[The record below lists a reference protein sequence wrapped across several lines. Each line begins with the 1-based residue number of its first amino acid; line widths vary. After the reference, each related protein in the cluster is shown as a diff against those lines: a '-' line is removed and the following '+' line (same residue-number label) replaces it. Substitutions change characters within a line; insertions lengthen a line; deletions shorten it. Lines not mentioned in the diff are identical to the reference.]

1 MAVEDGIVNLIG
13 LTKWFEIGGG
23 SLFRKPVYVQAVDG
37 VTLTVERGETIALV
51 GESGSG
57 KTTLGRTVLRLVEPT
72 AGEIQFDG
80 KVVTHAR
87 LKDIMWLR
95 RKAQMIPQD
104 PYSSLNPSFPIYK
117 ILEEPLVIHRLGDR
131 DERSQMVHG
140 ALESVH
146 LTPPEFFAGKY
157 PHMLSGGQRQR
168 VAVARA
174 MILNPEFMVADE
186 PVSMLDAS
194 VKISILMLLRE
205 IQENFK
211 VSFLH
216 ITHDLATAHHFSER
230 IGMMYAGKLVELGRK
245 RSLLA
250 EPLHPYTQALM
261 EAIPDPDPENRFKE
275 RPALPGEPPNLANP
289 PAGCRFHPRCPIAK
303 AGLCDIEEP
312 LLRELR
318 PGHFVACHLAE

>member
-1 MAVEDGIVNLIG
+1 
-13 LTKWFEIGGG
+13 
-23 SLFRKPVYVQAVDG
+23 
-37 VTLTVERGETIALV
+37 
-51 GESGSG
+51 
-57 KTTLGRTVLRLVEPT
+57 
-72 AGEIQFDG
+72 
-80 KVVTHAR
+80 
-87 LKDIMWLR
+87 
-95 RKAQMIPQD
+95 
-104 PYSSLNPSFPIYK
+104 
-117 ILEEPLVIHRLGDR
+117 
-131 DERSQMVHG
+131 
-140 ALESVH
+140 
-146 LTPPEFFAGKY
+146 
-157 PHMLSGGQRQR
+157 
-168 VAVARA
+168 
-174 MILNPEFMVADE
+174 
-186 PVSMLDAS
+186 
-194 VKISILMLLRE
+194 MLLRE